1 MKLPTRSSLSPDR
14 VAIAAGVDTAL
25 VTVFVAIGRRNHDE
39 DPGIAG
45 LVTTAAPFLLG
56 LAAGWVVARAWN
68 KPFDLRTGLVVWP
81 VTVVIGMLGR
91 RIVGD
96 GTAVSFV
103 VVATLF
109 TGVTLVGWRAA
120 RATVAAKRH
129 AV

>member
-109 TGVTLVGWRAA
+109 TGVTLVG
-120 RATVAAKRH
+120 
-129 AV
+129 